1 MKFHRYDLEENPFV
15 IDTVLEVSEKD
26 RKPNTRYSAISDIE
40 VSGTGFYEEE
50 TEELII
56 GLDIFCQVEVPCA
69 ITLKPIE
76 LDLEIQYSETFS
88 FLEGEETVYIEEDEI
103 DLTPYIWSA
112 VIAEIPIKVVDP
124 ELKEYPSGDGW
135 QVLTEEDFEKT
146 EEDKID
152 PRLEKL
158 KEFKFDE

>member
-15 IDTVLEVSEKD
+15 IDTVLEVSEED
-26 RKPNTRYSAISDIE
+26 RKPNTRYSDISDIE

-88 FLEGEETVYIEEDEI
+88 FLEGEETVYIEGDEI

-146 EEDKID
+146 EVDKID

>member
-15 IDTVLEVSEKD
+15 IDTVLEVSEED
-26 RKPNTRYSAISDIE
+26 RKPNTRYSDISDIE

-124 ELKEYPSGDGW
+124 ELKNIHLVMGG
-135 QVLTEEDFEKT
+135 
-146 EEDKID
+146 
-152 PRLEKL
+152 
-158 KEFKFDE
+158 KF